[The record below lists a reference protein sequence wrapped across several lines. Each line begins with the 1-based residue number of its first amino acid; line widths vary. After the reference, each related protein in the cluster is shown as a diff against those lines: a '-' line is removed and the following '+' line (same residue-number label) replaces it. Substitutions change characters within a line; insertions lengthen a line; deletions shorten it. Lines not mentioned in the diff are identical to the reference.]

1 MEEVKQTVM
10 AFVKTR
16 LTAGLRFDLSD
27 HGTAEGTKIDSLIL
41 RVCLAR
47 LPGGAFLSPSD
58 TTGSLHHSRCSH
70 YSPTER
76 AHSLSPGPWPNS
88 HFDLSLCFKK
98 TKASVW
104 NSVKGK

>member
-1 MEEVKQTVM
+1 M

-41 RVCLAR
+41 CLCLAL

-58 TTGSLHHSRCSH
+58 ATGSLHHSRRSH

-88 HFDLSLCFKK
+88 HFDLSLRFKK

>member
-1 MEEVKQTVM
+1 M

-41 RVCLAR
+41 RLCLRLCLAL

-58 TTGSLHHSRCSH
+58 ATGSLHHSRRSH

-76 AHSLSPGPWPNS
+76 AQFITWTL
-88 HFDLSLCFKK
+88 
-98 TKASVW
+98 A
-104 NSVKGK
+104 